1 MPVDEHPTQ
10 PLPPATPDHQ
20 PSLKT
25 RAAALLSWAARSRV
39 ALVATTAVV
48 LLAVAGA
55 TAGYRSLTT
64 PVTLSVDGQERQLR
78 VSGDTVGDVLDAEGI
93 ELTSHD
99 IVQPDPDEAIT
110 DGTRIAVRYGRPI
123 DLTVDGKETT
133 HWVTATNVDDAL
145 EQIGTLY
152 RGAHLSTSR
161 GAEIDR
167 GGMDLR
173 VVTPKTLTVTLAG
186 KKPRKVTVPA
196 LTATDALRALHV
208 KVDKHDL
215 VFPQH
220 SKQLKDGDKVRW
232 VDIEI
237 KHKDI
242 KGESFSAP
250 TITRE
255 DSSSPQGTEDV
266 VRDGVAGV
274 RDASYKLVFRN
285 GELVKRVLLHADVTT
300 EPVAEIVEVGTQVVA
315 TTNYAGGSTVWDRIA
330 QCESGGNWAANTG
343 NGYYGGLQFSLGTWQ
358 AYGGSGLPSNAS
370 RETQIAIAEKVRN
383 ASGGYGAWPVC
394 GRLAY

>member
-10 PLPPATPDHQ
+10 SLSTP

-25 RAAALLSWAARSRV
+25 RAAALLGWAARSRV
-39 ALVATTAVV
+39 ALIATTAVV
-48 LLAVAGA
+48 LTSVAVA
-55 TAGYRSLTT
+55 TAGYRSMST
-64 PVTLSVDGQERQLR
+64 PVTLSVDGQERQVR
-78 VSGDTVGDVLDAEGI
+78 VMGDTVGDVLDAEGI

-99 IVQPDPDEAIT
+99 VVQPDPDETIS
-110 DGTRIAVRYGRPI
+110 DGTRISVRYGRPVE
-123 DLTVDGKETT
+123 LTVDGKETT

-145 EQIGTLY
+145 GQIGALY
-152 RGAHLSTSR
+152 RGARLSTSR
-161 GAEIDR
+161 GADIDR
-167 GGMDLR
+167 GGMELR
-173 VVTPKTLTVTLAG
+173 VVTPKKLTVTLAG

-215 VFPQH
+215 VFPKH
-220 SKQLKDGDKVRW
+220 GKKLDDGDKVRW

-255 DSSSPQGTEDV
+255 DSSSPEGTETV

-274 RDASYKLVFRN
+274 RDASYKLTFRN
-285 GELVKRVLLHADVTT
+285 GELVKRVLLHSDVKTQ
-300 EPVAEIVEVGTQVVA
+300 PVAEIVEVGTQEVV
-315 TTNYAGGSTVWDRIA
+315 TSNYAGGSTAWDRIA

-370 RETQIAIAEKVRN
+370 RETQIAIAEKVRA

>member
-1 MPVDEHPTQ
+1 VPVDEHPTQ
-10 PLPPATPDHQ
+10 PLPPATPDSD
-20 PSLKT
+20 PSLKA
-25 RAAALLSWAARSRV
+25 RAATFLGWAARSRV
-39 ALVATTAVV
+39 ALVATSAVV

-64 PVTLSVDGQERQLR
+64 PVVLSVDGQEQQLR
-78 VSGDTVGDVLDAEGI
+78 VSGDTVGDVLDAQGI
-93 ELTSHD
+93 ELTAHD
-99 IVQPDPDEAIT
+99 VVQPDPDEAIT

-123 DLTVDGKETT
+123 DLTVDGKEST

-145 EQIGTLY
+145 EQIGTIY
-152 RGAHLSTSR
+152 RGASLSTSR
-161 GAEIDR
+161 GASIDR
-167 GGMDLR
+167 GGMDLK
-173 VVTPKTLTVTLAG
+173 VVTPKKLTVTLAG

-196 LTATDALRALHV
+196 MTSAGARRARHV
-208 KVDKHDL
+208 KVDKHAH
-215 VFPQH
+215 VFPKRT
-220 SKQLKDGDKVRW
+220 KQLEDGDKVRW

-255 DSSSPQGTEDV
+255 DSSSPQGTETV

-274 RDASYKLVFRN
+274 RDASYKLIFRN
-285 GELVKRVLLHADVTT
+285 GELEKRVLLHTDVKT
-300 EPVAEIVEVGTQVVA
+300 EPVAEIVEVGTQEPV
-315 TTNYAGGSTVWDRIA
+315 TTNYAGGSSVWDAIA

-370 RETQIAIAEKVRN
+370 RETQIAIATKVRDV
-383 ASGGYGAWPVC
+383 AGGYGAWPVC
-394 GRLAY
+394 GAPY